1 MANIMYSNPKLLDTT
16 GETSELNDF
25 SLRLLQWVANNA
37 DISDNSNLIMTI
49 NRLALEATVQMDAGA
64 AGFGPNAVVWQIGP
78 FSPGIHITSFRL
90 DTLSAGQV
98 HVWIN

>member
-1 MANIMYSNPKLLDTT
+1 MANIMFSNPKLLDTT
-16 GETSELNDF
+16 GATSEIKYF
-25 SLRLLQWVANNA
+25 SLRLLQWVDYNA
-37 DISDNSNLIMTI
+37 DIADNSNLIMTI
-49 NRLALEATVQMDAGA
+49 NGIALEATVQMDAGA
-64 AGFGPNAVVWQIGP
+64 GGFDPNAVVWQIGP

>member
-1 MANIMYSNPKLLDTT
+1 MGNVMYSNPKVLDTV
-16 GETSELNDF
+16 GSPSELKDF
-25 SLRLLQWVANNA
+25 SLRLLQWVDDNA
-37 DISDNSNLIMTI
+37 DIADNSNLIMTL
-49 NRLALEATVQMDAGA
+49 NGVALEATLQMDAGA

-98 HVWIN
+98 HVWVN